1 MIAKLSAFGVSP
13 LSLTLLYSSL
23 SNRIQR
29 IKINGN
35 FSDRTDIEFG
45 VSQGSILG
53 PILFNIYMIDL
64 FYECEDSSVASYA
77 DDTAPYSCATNIP
90 SVALELQASA
100 TKLFLW
106 FKNNHLKANP
116 GKSHILLSSKK
127 PEIVSVDGIC
137 IAASSREKLLGVIID
152 SELKFENHIT
162 EICLKVSKKIN
173 ALCRISSFMSLEKRR
188 TLMKAF
194 IESQF
199 NYCPL
204 IWMFH
209 SRTLNNKINGIHE
222 RALRTVYS
230 DYNSSFNELLDK
242 DGSFTIHQRN
252 VQSLAIEIY
261 KYLHGLS
268 PAILN
273 EVFKVN
279 ETIPYDLRMRN
290 ELYARNPKT
299 VRYGTETISFLSAKI
314 WSLIPQNIK
323 DSGSLHVSKKTL
335 ENGNPTAHVV
345 YAKHFCNMLVSY
357 SSTAARPS

>member
-1 MIAKLSAFGVSP
+1 
-13 LSLTLLYSSL
+13 
-23 SNRIQR
+23 
-29 IKINGN
+29 
-35 FSDRTDIEFG
+35 
-45 VSQGSILG
+45 
-53 PILFNIYMIDL
+53 
-64 FYECEDSSVASYA
+64 
-77 DDTAPYSCATNIP
+77 
-90 SVALELQASA
+90 
-100 TKLFLW
+100 
-106 FKNNHLKANP
+106 
-116 GKSHILLSSKK
+116 
-127 PEIVSVDGIC
+127 
-137 IAASSREKLLGVIID
+137 
-152 SELKFENHIT
+152 
-162 EICLKVSKKIN
+162 
-173 ALCRISSFMSLEKRR
+173 MSLEKRR

-209 SRTLNNKINGIHE
+209 SRTLNNKINRIHE

-299 VRYGTETISFLSAKI
+299 VRYGTETISFLSPKI

-323 DSGSLHVSKKTL
+323 DSGSLPCFKKNIRKWKPNCPCRLCKTFLQHV
-335 ENGNPTAHVV
+335 G
-345 YAKHFCNMLVSY
+345 FI
-357 SSTAARPS
+357 